1 MLGYWSADITS
12 SEKRTVFLERSSRK
26 TVNYEEQIMSKDK
39 YSSMFSSQ
47 MEAIVHII
55 LLIIILLF
63 RNARNFENWGI
74 YNNYSMS
81 PSWI

>member
-74 YNNYSMS
+74 YSNYSMS